1 MAKNFSVACLTKR
14 HSGSERNL
22 SARLSVL
29 TKGKLNR
36 MTCGMSTRAK
46 AWVFGVA
53 VAFLAA
59 GSILSH
65 RLDPGV
71 RVQSVT
77 LSGKIPAL
85 QFIPDTSGPHPV
97 ALLGHGFSASKETM
111 FRFGEALAHAGFVCY
126 SVDFAGHGAS
136 SQTFSIKAI
145 VETLPEAA
153 GALGAVDVFIGH
165 SMGGAAGGVAVRE
178 HGFRPRLFVALGAN
192 PRLGENSGKPE
203 LLLLAGRFEEFVPPS
218 TLKARTDARLV
229 LSPWS
234 DHVLEL
240 WDPYL
245 VRAAVEAACAAV
257 GATPP
262 SAAGTA
268 WIWRSTGLLLA
279 ILGAVGLIFCCQLT
293 PGLARGGAVL
303 IPGIIIL
310 TIILA
315 TGTFGGSVPQ
325 PHRVALQMAF
335 AILLWLTLVT
345 LAKWRIP
352 RWALPALGAVISLA
366 LLAPF
371 IIARKFWFLLA
382 IIITFFLL
390 IGTGLGWFVA
400 RRATRRDGD
409 VATAILAAYLIGQW
423 MPRFI

>member
-1 MAKNFSVACLTKR
+1 
-14 HSGSERNL
+14 
-22 SARLSVL
+22 
-29 TKGKLNR
+29 
-36 MTCGMSTRAK
+36 MSLGAK
-46 AWVFGVA
+46 AWVFVVAGV
-53 VAFLAA
+53 FLAA

-65 RLDPGV
+65 RLEPGI
-71 RVQSVT
+71 RVHTVT

-85 QFIPDTSGPHPV
+85 QFVPNAPGPHPV

-111 FRFGEALAHAGFVCY
+111 FRYAEALAHAGFVCY

-136 SQTFSIKAI
+136 PQTFSIKAI

-153 GALGAVDVFIGH
+153 RALGSVDVFIGH
-165 SMGGAAGGVAVRE
+165 SMGGGAGGVAVRE
-178 HGFRPRLFVALGAN
+178 HGFRPRLFIALGAN
-192 PRLGENSGKPE
+192 PQLGENAPP

-218 TLKARTDARLV
+218 TLKARTDARLA

-262 SAAGTA
+262 SLAGTA

-279 ILGAVGLIFCCQLT
+279 ILGAAGLIFCCQST
-293 PGLARGGAVL
+293 PGLARARAVL
-303 IPGIIIL
+303 IPAIIIL

-315 TGTFGGSVPQ
+315 MGTFGGSAPQLRRVPLQ
-325 PHRVALQMAF
+325 LALG
-335 AILLWLTLVT
+335 IILWLTLFT
-345 LAKWRIP
+345 LAKWHIP
-352 RWALPALGAVISLA
+352 RWALPALGAVVSLA
-366 LLAPF
+366 LLVPF
-371 IIARKFWFLLA
+371 IFTGKFWFLLA
-382 IIITFFLL
+382 TITTFFLL
-390 IGTGLGWFVA
+390 IATALGWFVA

-409 VATAILAAYLIGQW
+409 LATAIFAACLIGQW
-423 MPRFI
+423 MPHFI

>member
-1 MAKNFSVACLTKR
+1 M
-14 HSGSERNL
+14 
-22 SARLSVL
+22 SAPR
-29 TKGKLNR
+29 KGFL
-36 MTCGMSTRAK
+36 
-46 AWVFGVA
+46 VVA
-53 VAFLAA
+53 VVFLAA

-65 RLDPGV
+65 RLDPGI
-71 RVQSVT
+71 RVQAVT
-77 LSGKIPAL
+77 LAGKIPAF
-85 QFIPDTSGPHPV
+85 QFVPDGLGPHPI

-111 FRFGEALAHAGFVCY
+111 FRYAEALAHAGFVCY
-126 SVDFAGHGAS
+126 AVDFAGHGAS
-136 SQTFSIKAI
+136 LQTFSIKAI

-153 GALGAVDVFIGH
+153 RALGSVDVYIGH
-165 SMGGAAGGVAVRE
+165 SMGGGAGGVAVRE
-178 HGFRPRLFVALGAN
+178 GGFRPRLFIALGSN
-192 PRLGENSGKPE
+192 PQLGENGPP

-218 TLKARTDARLV
+218 TLRARTDARLV

-268 WIWRSTGLLLA
+268 WIWRTAGLLLA
-279 ILGAVGLIFCCQLT
+279 ILGAASLIFYCQRA
-293 PGLARGGAVL
+293 PGLARTGAVL
-303 IPGIIIL
+303 TPAIIIL

-315 TGTFGGSVPQ
+315 MDTIGGSAPQ
-325 PHRVALQMAF
+325 LRRIPLQLAL
-335 AILLWLTLVT
+335 AILLWFTLVT
-345 LAKWRIP
+345 LAKWRLP
-352 RWALPALGAVISLA
+352 RWTLPALGAVISLG

-371 IIARKFWFLLA
+371 ISAGKFGFLLA
-382 IIITFFLL
+382 TITTFFLL
-390 IGTGLGWFVA
+390 IATGLGWFVA

-409 VATAILAAYLIGQW
+409 LATAILAAYLIGQW